1 MFFWTGPDQ
10 AGFLVFICFLQF
22 SAKNGSPLPLSVE
35 RPPVT
40 RDLFSTIF
48 LGSPIPG
55 LPAGQQPA
63 PETGN
68 RAEPSWMLS
77 LDSF

>member
-10 AGFLVFICFLQF
+10 AGFLVFICVLQF

-40 RDLFSTIF
+40 RDLFF
-48 LGSPIPG
+48 HNIPG
-55 LPAGQQPA
+55 FPNSGAPGRPAA
-63 PETGN
+63 STRN
-68 RAEPSWMLS
+68 RKPGRA
-77 LDSF
+77 